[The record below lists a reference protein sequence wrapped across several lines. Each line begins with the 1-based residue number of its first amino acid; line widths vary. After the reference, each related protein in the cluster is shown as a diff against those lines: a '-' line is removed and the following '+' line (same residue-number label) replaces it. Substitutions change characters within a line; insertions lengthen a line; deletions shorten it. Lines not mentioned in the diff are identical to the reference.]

1 MSLLLPVFLL
11 ARRNQSS
18 DEPGCVS
25 ILAISLKIRMISSR
39 GEVTAACTAPALLPG
54 HFLPGCGTGA
64 GRSDEVPVPRARQD
78 TRDQTGD
85 LAAQTQISDQGPSV
99 RGLDFCALD
108 LFKGTLVGLGAISG
122 C

>member
-1 MSLLLPVFLL
+1 MSLLLAVFLL

-18 DEPGCVS
+18 DEAGCVS

-39 GEVTAACTAPALLPG
+39 GEVAAACTAPALLPG

-78 TRDQTGD
+78 SRDQTGD

-99 RGLDFCALD
+99 RGLDFCAPGPLQGESS
-108 LFKGTLVGLGAISG
+108 GTGSH
-122 C
+122 